1 MSNIT
6 KFSRIA
12 NILLIIFPI
21 FFAINVCSSIQT
33 EDIKVFDKVKEN
45 EEGYCFGSIF
55 LNLSFAVL
63 LAALWN
69 GKKIIKVGVL

>member
-6 KFSRIA
+6 KFSRVA

-33 EDIKVFDKVKEN
+33 ENIKVFDKVKEN
-45 EEGYCFGSIF
+45 EEWKKLSSNRRIF
-55 LNLSFAVL
+55 LGDEKIRGNIIESF
-63 LAALWN
+63 
-69 GKKIIKVGVL
+69 